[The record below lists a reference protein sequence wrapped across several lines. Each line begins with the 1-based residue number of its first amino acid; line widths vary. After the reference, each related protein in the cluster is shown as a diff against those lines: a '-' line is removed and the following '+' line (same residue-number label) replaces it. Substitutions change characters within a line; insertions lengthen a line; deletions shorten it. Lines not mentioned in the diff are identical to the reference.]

1 MTQQSITADLQTGD
15 DDPLPLKDAAQRYR
29 ILEATLR
36 TEASRG
42 RLTIYRIGRKDY
54 TTPKDIKEMV
64 HLCRVEKRRH
74 DFTST
79 PSESSGLSETEEASS
94 ELAAA
99 REAVM
104 MLRSSSTA
112 TSGRSTSR
120 NRQARRG

>member
-1 MTQQSITADLQTGD
+1 MTSTPLTAEIGTPD
-15 DDPLPLKDAAQRYR
+15 DDPIPLKDAAKRYG

-54 TTPKDIKEMV
+54 TTPKDIREMV
-64 HLCRVEKRRH
+64 QLCRVEKRRH

-79 PSESSGLSETEEASS
+79 PSASSGLSETEAASS

-99 REAVM
+99 REAVL
-104 MLRSSSTA
+104 MLRRSSPGISD
-112 TSGRSTSR
+112 RNTSR
-120 NRQARRG
+120 SRRARQG